1 MSEAFDRLT
10 AIMARL
16 RGEGGCPWDREQTHE
31 SLKPYLIE
39 ETYETIE
46 AIDSGDPAHLREE
59 LGDLLLQIVFHA
71 QMARERGEF
80 TMEEV
85 ARGICEKLER
95 RHPHVFANG
104 RAENS
109 GEVIRN
115 WEKIKLEEKKDAPRA
130 SILDGVPRG
139 MPALLRARRIQGR
152 ASHAGFDWDAVDGAL
167 AKAEEELNEF
177 IHVAREG
184 NPARMEDEFGDLL
197 FSLVNVARFFSIN
210 PEAALTR
217 ATDKFTTRFKAV
229 ERRLAAAGKT
239 PADST
244 LEEMDALWNEVKDER
259 P

>member
-10 AIMARL
+10 RIMARL
-16 RGEGGCPWDREQTHE
+16 RGDGGCPWDREQTHQ

-46 AIDSGDPAHLREE
+46 AIDSGDMAHLREE

-71 QMARERGEF
+71 QMAAERGEF
-80 TMEEV
+80 TIEEV
-85 ARGICEKLER
+85 ARGISEKLER
-95 RHPHVFANG
+95 RHPHVFADTRVEG
-104 RAENS
+104 S

-115 WEKIKLEEKKDAPRA
+115 WEKIKQEEKKESPRA
-130 SILDGVPRG
+130 SLLDGVPRG

-152 ASHAGFDWDAVDGAL
+152 ASSVGFDWDAADGAF
-167 AKAEEELNEF
+167 AKAEEELGEF
-177 IHVAREG
+177 IHAAREG
-184 NPARMEDEFGDLL
+184 DPARVEEEFGDLL

-210 PEAALTR
+210 PEAALSA
-217 ATDKFTTRFKAV
+217 ATDKFTTRFAAV
-229 ERRLAAAGKT
+229 ERKLKEAGKT
-239 PADST
+239 PGEST